1 MSPWCPDL
9 TGRQGPR
16 YLAIVNAL
24 AADIASGRIA
34 EGTRLPAQRE
44 LADRLGMSVGTVTKA
59 YLEAQRQGLISGEIG
74 RGTYVRSRLP
84 SSAFRTA
91 SPRIINLALN
101 VAPPTGED
109 GFVTS
114 AMRSVADRGE
124 LGELLDY
131 SPHQGRRDHRVI
143 ILSWLAAF
151 GVRSEPSNVII
162 THGAQ
167 HGILIAL
174 SLIAKSGDAVLTECF
189 TYSGIASLAAYN
201 GYRLHGVAMD
211 EQGIVPGA
219 LERAFAET
227 GSRVLYAMP
236 TFQTPTNTMMSSERR
251 GAIGA
256 ILRKHDA
263 YLVED
268 DVYGFLSPEPIR
280 PLSAETPDRAFYVTS
295 FAKCV
300 APGLRVGA
308 AVVPI
313 AFRDMMTSAL
323 RATSWMAAPITV
335 EILARMIETGDL
347 ARLVELKRAEAARR
361 SNMARRLLPLG
372 ETSFDIPS
380 FHVWL
385 PIADQGSLA
394 GLVGEVGLKGVGLAP
409 PTYVA
414 PGRAKVSGIRLC
426 LGAPRSIED
435 LEYALKVVGEAVT
448 SDEPLAT
455 L

>member
-1 MSPWCPDL
+1 
-9 TGRQGPR
+9 
-16 YLAIVNAL
+16 
-24 AADIASGRIA
+24 
-34 EGTRLPAQRE
+34 
-44 LADRLGMSVGTVTKA
+44 
-59 YLEAQRQGLISGEIG
+59 
-74 RGTYVRSRLP
+74 
-84 SSAFRTA
+84 
-91 SPRIINLALN
+91 
-101 VAPPTGED
+101 
-109 GFVTS
+109 
-114 AMRSVADRGE
+114 MRSVAERGE

-131 SPHQGRRDHRVI
+131 SPHQGRRDHREI
-143 ILSWLAAF
+143 ILSWLATF
-151 GVRSEPSNVII
+151 GVKAEPSNVVI

-174 SLIAKSGDAVLTECF
+174 SLVAKANDTLLTDCF

-201 GYRLHGVAMD
+201 GYRLHGVGMD
-211 EQGIVPGA
+211 EEGIVPSA

-236 TFQTPTNTMMSSERR
+236 TFQTPTNAMMSAERR
-251 GAIGA
+251 SAIGT
-256 ILRKHDA
+256 ILRKNNA

-280 PLSAETPDRAFYVTS
+280 PLSAEIPDQAFYVTS

-308 AVVPI
+308 AIVPI
-313 AFRDMMTSAL
+313 AFRDMVTSAL

-335 EILARMIETGDL
+335 EILARLVDTGDL
-347 ARLVELKRAEAARR
+347 ARLVALKRAEAARR
-361 SNMARRLLPLG
+361 SDLARRLLPLG
-372 ETSFDIPS
+372 ESFHEIPS

-394 GLVGEVGLKGVGLAP
+394 GLVAKVALKGVSLAP

-414 PGRAKVSGIRLC
+414 PGRARLSGIRLC

-435 LEYALKVVGEAVT
+435 LEYALKAVAEAVT